1 MANRALL
8 PFRETDLEDQ
18 ALPRPFRECGTH
30 SGCRADRL
38 SSPAYA
44 ADDDERCSWSSRT
57 HSTRAH
63 QSHASQRHDSAA
75 RKSVS
80 ATARLSAISLQLG
93 NYVKDSRGLDP

>member
-8 PFRETDLEDQ
+8 PFREKDLEDQ

-30 SGCRADRL
+30 SDRGRADRL

-57 HSTRAH
+57 RSTRAH

-93 NYVKDSRGLDP
+93 NYVNRTAVAL